1 MSPFAL
7 LYYYIGFPGLGIKDF
22 HVDSTAISFGSLEI
36 KWYGLIIVC
45 GMIAAVVYTYL
56 HARRHG
62 LIFDDIIDIA
72 LAAII
77 PGVIGARLYYVF
89 FDWLSAPEKYKSF
102 YDIVAIWEGGLAIY
116 GGLIFG
122 VLGAVIALKIKKIRI
137 PMMLDCAFPGIL
149 LAQSMGRWGN
159 FFNMEA
165 YGAETSWF
173 CRMRLSSE
181 SGLLSTEVHPTFL
194 YESIWNLI
202 GFIVLTLIFKK
213 RKFDGQIF
221 LMAVSWYGLGRF
233 FIEGLRQDS
242 LWLGKARISQVL
254 AGALFIAALA
264 LLIYMF
270 IKTKKRHV
278 ARCIYTSNSH
288 KYVPIEV
295 AAGAD
300 PDYDYDMNTLYTKKS
315 AVATDTKAE
324 PEMPAAPT
332 VPAENTDTEKAADAP
347 VENVEGE
354 KSDIADINTVA
365 ANELTENVSEEASEN
380 IPDETTETAETV
392 EAVEE
397 IPEASESTE
406 TVEEA
411 VSEEI
416 ASKEASS
423 EENN

>member
-22 HVDSTAISFGSLEI
+22 HINSTAISFGNLEI

-102 YDIVAIWEGGLAIY
+102 YDVVAIWEGGLAIY

-165 YGAETSWF
+165 YGAKTTWF

-181 SGLLSTEVHPTFL
+181 SGLVFTEVHPTFL

-202 GFIVLTLIFKK
+202 GFVILTLIFKK

-221 LMAVSWYGLGRF
+221 LMAVSWYGFGRF

-254 AGALFIAALA
+254 AGALFVAALT
-264 LLIYMF
+264 LLIVF
-270 IKTKKRHV
+270 LIRTKKRHV
-278 ARCIYTSNSH
+278 ARCIYTANSS
-288 KYVPIEV
+288 KYVPLEV
-295 AAGAD
+295 TEGDD
-300 PDYDYDMNTLYTKKS
+300 PDYDYDMSMLYAKKS
-315 AVATDTKAE
+315 ASAADTKAG
-324 PEMPAAPT
+324 PDALSVA
-332 VPAENTDTEKAADAP
+332 AENTEPEKAADTNI
-347 VENVEGE
+347 ENVE
-354 KSDIADINTVA
+354 SDNTNISEEA
-365 ANELTENVSEEASEN
+365 PQEAPESEETTENQVTEETTEASVETVSEETPE
-380 IPDETTETAETV
+380 ETSNEAAEV
-392 EAVEE
+392 AEE
-397 IPEASESTE
+397 IPEALENTE
-406 TVEEA
+406 KTEDA
-411 VSEEI
+411 
-416 ASKEASS
+416 AP